1 MSRIFPLNDVLIAQI
16 AAGEVVE
23 RPASALKELVENALD
38 AGATDISVF
47 LEEGGVRLIR
57 VEDNGH
63 GIETDDLPL
72 ALASHATSKIHTL
85 EDLEKVS
92 SLGFRG
98 EALASLAA
106 VSTVEIVSRAEGAA
120 RASALR
126 SRGGRLEQAIP
137 AARGTGTTL
146 TVSGLFSETPARR
159 KFLKSEST
167 EFGHCD
173 ELMKRLA
180 LSFPQVAFRLTHNG
194 KPLRHW
200 PVVPLETRVR
210 VIAGEAFFVASSGLD
225 EQASGLRLQGWV
237 ARPAY
242 SSASRDAQYLYVNG
256 RFVRDRLLA
265 HALRQAYQDV
275 LHHQRHPAY
284 VLFLTMDPSMV
295 DVNVHPAKT
304 EVRFREAQA
313 VHRFVF
319 QAVSKVLASGLRVP
333 EAAQERGGRQDPAL
347 TLQRPLAIHEPD
359 AFHSAL
365 FGPLSA
371 RGVTVPSPAPAYA
384 DVPQE
389 VPLLGYALAQLHG
402 IYILAQN
409 QAGLILV
416 DMHAAHE
423 RILYE
428 TLKKSWLQD
437 EQMASQPLLLPS
449 AFNASTTLVATL
461 ESHASLLL
469 RLGFQ
474 VSPAGPESL
483 VVRAMPVLLSDS
495 DPSQLVTEVLNEL
508 LEYGDSRLV
517 QEKNHELLAGMA
529 CRSAVRANRQ
539 LTVAEMNALLRQM
552 EVVERADQCNHG
564 RPTWRQVTLDEL
576 DRWFMRGQ

>member
-1 MSRIFPLNDVLIAQI
+1 MSRIFLLNEVLIAQI

-38 AGATDISVF
+38 AGATEISVF

-63 GIETDDLPL
+63 GMEAGDLPM
-72 ALASHATSKIHTL
+72 ALAPHATSKIRTL

-106 VSTVEIVSRAEGAA
+106 VSTVEIVSRVAGAEC
-120 RASALR
+120 ASALR
-126 SRGGRLEQAIP
+126 SRGGRLEPATP

-146 TVSGLFSETPARR
+146 AVSGLFSETPARR

-194 KPLRHW
+194 KALRHW
-200 PVVPLETRVR
+200 PAVPLDTRVR
-210 VIAGEAFFVASSGLD
+210 GIAGEEFFVASSSLD
-225 EQASGLRLQGWV
+225 EQASGLRLHGWV
-237 ARPAY
+237 ARPTY
-242 SSASRDAQYLYVNG
+242 SSTSRDAQYLYVNG
-256 RFVRDRLLA
+256 RFVRDKLLA

-284 VLFLTMDPSMV
+284 VLFLDMDPSMV

-319 QAVSKVLASGLRVP
+319 QAVSKALASSTRVP
-333 EAAQERGGRQDPAL
+333 EAAQEREGRQDFTMAS
-347 TLQRPLAIHEPD
+347 QQSLAISEPD
-359 AFHSAL
+359 AFHAAL
-365 FGPLSA
+365 FGPLSS
-371 RGVTVPSPAPAYA
+371 RGMMTPSPALAYE
-384 DVPQE
+384 DTPRE
-389 VPLLGYALAQLHG
+389 VPALGYALAQLHG

-409 QAGLILV
+409 QAGLVLV

-428 TLKKSWLQD
+428 KLKASWLQED
-437 EQMASQPLLLPS
+437 PMASQPLLLPS
-449 AFNASTTLVATL
+449 VFNASTALLATL
-461 ESHASLLL
+461 ESHEPLLQ

-474 VSPAGPESL
+474 VAPAGPESL
-483 VVRAMPVLLSDS
+483 VVRAMPALLSDS
-495 DPSQLVTEVLNEL
+495 DPARLVTEVLNEL

-517 QEKNHELLAGMA
+517 QEKNHELLAEMA
-529 CRSAVRANRQ
+529 CHSAVRANRQ

-552 EVVERADQCNHG
+552 ETVERADQCNHG